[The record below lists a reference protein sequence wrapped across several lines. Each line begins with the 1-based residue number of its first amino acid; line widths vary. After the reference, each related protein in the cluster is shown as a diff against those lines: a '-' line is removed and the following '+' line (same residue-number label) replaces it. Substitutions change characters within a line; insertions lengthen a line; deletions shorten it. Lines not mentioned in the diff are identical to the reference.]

1 MKLLCGLI
9 FVCLSVQASIDR
21 PAITAWS
28 VEYNEHSTLAEY
40 AEGTSYVE
48 DTIYV
53 AALPAP
59 AIAAPVA
66 YNEHSSY
73 LEYVVA
79 TNYIEDPTY
88 TASLTAP
95 AIASPIA
102 YNEHTSFLEHVAATS
117 SVEDVT
123 YVASLT
129 APAHQPFQG
138 YWLDDPIATVAVIDE
153 YNVGPI
159 TPTRQAAAPIRTK
172 PARTVRGIPVDN
184 DHTAAIAAAMTRS
197 EDESFGSDRGFVIE
211 RGWGFR
217 VPETIV
223 HHVQAKDWW

>member
-1 MKLLCGLI
+1 MKLLCALI
-9 FVCLSVQASIDR
+9 FACLSVQANIDR
-21 PAITAWS
+21 PAITSWS

-40 AEGTSYVE
+40 AEGTSYLE

-53 AALPAP
+53 AALAAP

-88 TASLTAP
+88 T
-95 AIASPIA
+95 
-102 YNEHTSFLEHVAATS
+102 
-117 SVEDVT
+117 
-123 YVASLT
+123 ASLT

-172 PARTVRGIPVDN
+172 PIKTVRGIPVDN
-184 DHTAAIAAAMTRS
+184 DTTAAIAAAMTRS
-197 EDESFGSDRGFVIE
+197 EDDPFGSDRGFVIE